1 MLLLN
6 TAYFPPIQYFSK
18 IARTEKVVLEAHE
31 NYLKQ
36 SYRNRCYIYGA
47 NGKLSLNIP
56 IKKASGLK
64 MPIRDVKIEYL
75 THWQKIHWKSI
86 ESAYQSSPFFE
97 FYIDDLIPFFQNKHK
112 FLFDFNLEI
121 IQFLI
126 EALELD
132 SEITL
137 SETYEKPGS
146 FSGQDYRDI
155 IHPKK
160 DFNKFDPKFNPQE
173 YTQVF
178 SPKHGFIPNLSV
190 LDLLLNTGPEAGM
203 FL

>member
-1 MLLLN
+1 MIFLN
-6 TAYFPPIQYFSK
+6 TAYFPPVQYFSK
-18 IARTEKVVLEAHE
+18 ISETDILILEAHE

-36 SYRNRCYIYGA
+36 SYRNRCYIHGA

-56 IKKASGLK
+56 IKKASGNK
-64 MPIRDVKIEYL
+64 MPIRDVEIEYL

-97 FYIDDLIPFFQNKHK
+97 FYMDDLLPFFQKKYK
-112 FLFDFNLEI
+112 FLFDYNLEI

-132 SEITL
+132 AEITL
-137 SETYEKPGS
+137 SETFEKPGS
-146 FSGQDYRDI
+146 FSGQDYREM

-160 DFNKFDPKFNPQE
+160 DYQEIDPGFTAKE

-190 LDLLLNTGPEAGM
+190 LDLLLNTGPEAGA